1 MSLILSIHIALVL
14 AFLITLYMYMYNR
27 PQVDIKYF
35 ILKSIPG
42 IGLRNSYQKVD
53 NSQGA
58 SNIYELPPKAV
69 SLSNPE
75 LKRCRAILSSTI
87 GGSLAI

>member
-1 MSLILSIHIALVL
+1 MSI
-14 AFLITLYMYMYNR
+14 MYNR
-27 PQVDIKYF
+27 QLVDIKYF

-42 IGLRNSYQKVD
+42 IELRNSYQKAD

-58 SNIYELPPKAV
+58 ANIYELPPKAV
-69 SLSNPE
+69 SLSKPE
-75 LKRCRAILSSTI
+75 LRRCLAILSSTI